1 MSPIIRTVSNNLSA
15 LLSVMGSVDIESS
28 DVFSDMR
35 IDAQNAENQMVQLN
49 NILQRMVGNLDGVRA
64 ATDSARE
71 AQDQYNSSVQHLGGI
86 NGRILGGLK
95 SLAKAYIGVRTI
107 KLGVEVSDEM
117 SQNEARLNMMNDG
130 KQSTETLKRM
140 VYGAAEASRGDYSS
154 MVGVVAKLGN
164 LAADA
169 FGSSQEVIAFAEQ
182 LNKQYILA
190 GASADEIKNSTLQ
203 LTQALSSGVLR
214 GDELNSVFEQAPTII
229 RSIADYLNVSMG
241 EIRGMA
247 SNGEITADI
256 VKAAMFAAADETNK
270 KFQSMPM
277 TWQQIWIKM
286 KNMAIVNM
294 QPVLKRISDMAQ
306 NPEVQNFMYSL
317 VGILSTVAKWLVIVF
332 QAAIMVANVFIK
344 NWSWIGPLV
353 LGIVSAILYYRAA
366 VAAVTAVENIQNMIR
381 RVSNVLMAIK
391 TAGTWAAVK
400 AILAE
405 KAAQLGLNA
414 VLMANP
420 VFWVIG
426 GLILLIAVIGAV
438 VGALNHF
445 AGTSISVVGVVTGAF
460 AVAGAAIYNTILGAI
475 QIFLTGIQ
483 FIGDVLSTFA
493 EFLGNIFKD
502 PIGAI
507 IHLFGGLADA
517 CLGILEGI
525 ASALDFVFGSHLA
538 DTVSGW
544 RSKLGDFVDKTAQE
558 KGNGEYEAF
567 MPSFQIKDALSEYG
581 IDRIQYKDAY
591 QAGYAFG
598 EDLLP
603 GMDGMGWGAAEH
615 YGLTDYRDSIDAY
628 LGNIQDDTS
637 SISDSMDITEDELV
651 YLKDIAGQRFI
662 NQFTTLTPTMK
673 VSFGDVHE
681 TADANKL
688 FEAIETM
695 TEQALASA
703 LI

>member
-35 IDAQNAENQMVQLN
+35 IDAQNAENQMIQLN
-49 NILQRMVGNLDGVRA
+49 AVLQRMVGNLDEVRSS
-64 ATDSARE
+64 TDSARV

-130 KQSTETLKRM
+130 NQSTETLKRM

-154 MVGVVAKLGN
+154 MVATVAKLGN

-229 RSIADYLNVSMG
+229 RSIADYLDVSMG

-294 QPVLKRISDMAQ
+294 QPVLKRISEMAQ
-306 NPEVQNFMYSL
+306 NPEVQSFMYSL

-366 VAAVTAVENIQNMIR
+366 VMAVTTVENIQNMIR

-391 TAGTWAAVK
+391 TASTWAAVK

-414 VLMANP
+414 VLMASP
-420 VFWVIG
+420 IFWVIG

-460 AVAGAAIYNTILGAI
+460 AVAGAAIYNTFLGVI
-475 QIFLTGIQ
+475 QIFLTGVQ

-493 EFLGNIFKD
+493 DFLGNIFKD

-507 IHLFGGLADA
+507 IYLFGGLADA

-525 ASALDFVFGSHLA
+525 ASALDFIFGSHLA
-538 DTVSGW
+538 DTVLGW
-544 RSKLGDFVDKTAQE
+544 RSKLSEFVDKTAQE
-558 KGNGEYEAF
+558 KGNGEYESF
-567 MPSFQIKDALSEYG
+567 MPSLQIKDV
-581 IDRIQYKDAY
+581 ICC
-591 QAGYAFG
+591 
-598 EDLLP
+598 
-603 GMDGMGWGAAEH
+603 
-615 YGLTDYRDSIDAY
+615 
-628 LGNIQDDTS
+628 
-637 SISDSMDITEDELV
+637 EL
-651 YLKDIAGQRFI
+651 
-662 NQFTTLTPTMK
+662 
-673 VSFGDVHE
+673 
-681 TADANKL
+681 
-688 FEAIETM
+688 
-695 TEQALASA
+695 
-703 LI
+703 